1 MAKHDADETD
11 EPGETA
17 LESVEIA
24 ETSKSR
30 AKPSRLKRASIVW
43 TGNARRAMESN
54 PDYFVW
60 WYTVKSVGL
69 AVAVATAAYYAGRAH
84 GQREIF
90 FQRGRT

>member
-1 MAKHDADETD
+1 MAKHTDAAADD
-11 EPGETA
+11 ETA
-17 LESVEIA
+17 LESPEPVAIVK
-24 ETSKSR
+24 T
-30 AKPSRLKRASIVW
+30 AKAAPAKLKRASIVW

-90 FQRGRT
+90 FQRGRQ

>member
-1 MAKHDADETD
+1 MAKH
-11 EPGETA
+11 ETA
-17 LESVEIA
+17 LETVEIV
-24 ETSKSR
+24 EVTP
-30 AKPSRLKRASIVW
+30 AKPSKLKRASIVW

-90 FQRGRT
+90 FQRGRQ